1 MNDDT
6 KKEAAD
12 IMPTTSTP
20 IDTVAQTSLK
30 INDKK
35 KIKYT
40 MRSTVKTL
48 SVKCY
53 AEQLPAGWDATKQAI
68 QSADKSKY
76 QILAIEH
83 NRDYNNDSIWTPSYE
98 KSHFHFIIRMLKS
111 PEHIQTLLS
120 MLGIVY
126 RTPQDDALWQ
136 NHGVE
141 TCRDFSAMANYL
153 THDTEQA
160 QLDGKTQYQLDEIVS
175 NLSIDEIKSVR
186 DGYVRVSDIKRVA
199 SEDLEVLD
207 GLAYALGLS
216 LEDFNEWYGSLP
228 FSVRAHAKM
237 KTIKESYQRG
247 IEDRTAKREEVNR
260 LCVFIQ
266 GSPNIGKTYAA
277 KKVLEHKHIKTYSVS
292 GGGSG
297 KFDKLKPTHQAII
310 LDDYTSNNLLNMSDN
325 YMTEVYRR
333 NNNNPIWC
341 GNYFIVT
348 SNLSFQDWLAECKI
362 ARKHFEAMYT
372 RFYVLELIEY
382 NNQIAIKIH
391 NESTRGTASEVA
403 DRKRR
408 FDEFLTE
415 YMSLITDYY
424 NERTAGSPQG
434 RTESGSPT
442 FLGSF

>member
-1 MNDDT
+1 MENDI
-6 KKEAAD
+6 KNEAAD
-12 IMPTTSTP
+12 IMSTTSNP
-20 IDTVAQTSLK
+20 IDNLPQTSLK
-30 INDKK
+30 INGKK
-35 KIKYT
+35 KNKYT
-40 MRSTVKTL
+40 IRSSVRTL

-53 AEQLPAGWDATKQAI
+53 AEQLPDGWDATKQAI
-68 QSADKSKY
+68 QSADKTKY

-83 NRDYNNDSIWTPSYE
+83 NRDYNNDSIWTPSFE
-98 KSHFHFIIRMLKS
+98 KSHFHIIVRLLQNS
-111 PEHIQTLLS
+111 EHIQTLLS
-120 MLGIVY
+120 MLKVVY
-126 RTPQDDALWQ
+126 RTPEDDELWR

-175 NLSIDEIKSVR
+175 NLDVDEIKSVR

-216 LEDFNEWYGSLP
+216 LEDFNEWYGNLP
-228 FSVRAHAKM
+228 FAVRAHAKM

-266 GSPNIGKTYAA
+266 GTPNIGKTYAA

-310 LDDYTSNNLLNMSDN
+310 LDDYTSSNLLNMSDN

-333 NNNNPIWC
+333 NNNNPIWA
-341 GNYFIVT
+341 GTYFIVT
-348 SNLSFQDWLAECKI
+348 SNLSFQDWLIECKV

-372 RFYVLELIEY
+372 RFYVLEVLEHDT
-382 NNQIAIKIH
+382 QIDIKIH
-391 NESTRGTASEVA
+391 NESTRGTATEIA
-403 DRKRR
+403 ERKKK
-408 FDEFLTE
+408 FDEFLTD
-415 YMSLITDYY
+415 YSVLITDYF
-424 NERTAGSPQG
+424 NERKAGSPQG
-434 RTESGSPT
+434 RTESGAPT